1 MSRKLFAIEK
11 GLRIYGENS
20 SVNIDVL
27 TGTGLPSTSDTDTA
41 EIGSLYLQDNGQ
53 LYQKVTAGSG
63 SDKWKRKAT
72 VDDISSIRFRSEKV
86 VAVTSTT
93 APTSGDSIDLSI
105 NPLGLDETPFLD
117 GSDFDT
123 ESYIVFGF
131 GATLKMMHVTNVTG
145 DVITVEDIEDPLSN
159 GDNFIVQY
167 YLPDI
172 SDSQEKQALIQYNNN
187 QLIKISDFNWS
198 LADGISLNGSIVD
211 RNGPVIGT
219 DTVQVGIEKLEG
231 DSKDL
236 VSLSGL
242 SRGAINNGTFT
253 GKTILDNRTT
263 KEALQDLETA
273 IESRSQVSGITTET
287 TLDSVSVD
295 VIKCVK
301 WLVHVYES
309 ATPGNVKALEVFA
322 LHNGTNAADATSVD
336 DTASAILKFGS
347 NFNLSVVVDLS
358 GTGASQVMRLRIA
371 STTSGV
377 VATARRLEVY

>member
-1 MSRKLFAIEK
+1 MRRLHGIEK

-20 SVNIDVL
+20 SVNVDVIF
-27 TGTGLPSTSDTDTA
+27 GTGLPASVDTDAA

-53 LYQKVTAGSG
+53 LYQKYSAGSG

-86 VAVTSTT
+86 VAVTSTV

-105 NPLGLDETPFLD
+105 NPLGLDETPFLS
-117 GSDFDT
+117 GSDFDI

-131 GATLKMMHVTNVTG
+131 GATLKMMRVSVVAGN
-145 DVITVEDIEDPLSN
+145 VITVVDIDDPLSN

-172 SDSQEKQALIQYNNN
+172 SDAQEKQALIQYNNN

-198 LADGISLNGSIVD
+198 LADGISLNGSVVD
-211 RNGPVIGT
+211 RNGPVLGT
-219 DTVQVGIEKLEG
+219 DTVQVAIEKLEG
-231 DSKDL
+231 DAKDL
-236 VSLSGL
+236 VSLSGV
-242 SRGAINNGTFT
+242 SRGAVNNGTFT

-263 KEALQDLETA
+263 KEALQDLESA
-273 IESRSQVSGITTET
+273 LEARSQVSGITSET

-301 WLVHVYES
+301 WLVHVYET
-309 ATPGNVKALEVFA
+309 ATPANVKALEVFA

-336 DTASAILKFGS
+336 DTASAILKLGS
-347 NFNLSVVVDLS
+347 NFNLNVVVDLS
-358 GTGASQVMRLRIA
+358 GTGAGQVMRLRIA